1 MHEKQTSDLYFA
13 AYLKVASAPLTD
25 LRREGKRAFF
35 VFGFESEGMFKK
47 LKDDY
52 FMDRAKVPALS
63 YSQAVKAM
71 KSLIYSE

>member
-13 AYLKVASAPLTD
+13 AYLKVASAPLVD
-25 LRREGKRAFF
+25 IRREGKRVFF

-52 FMDRAKVPALS
+52 FMDRARVPALS
-63 YSQAVKAM
+63 YAQAVKAM
-71 KSLIYSE
+71 KALIYAA